1 MNEDAR
7 EVPTNNAY
15 LLQQRTPLEGQHC
28 DLAQDLAGRPPP
40 HWEAAA
46 GREGPELRRPRAG
59 AWVSPWVPSSLRIL
73 EFFPGLKQADTEDTV
88 LTLLCHLLAPA
99 LCSPGGEIEVPR
111 RRQQAV
117 LRFREV

>member
-59 AWVSPWVPSSLRIL
+59 AWVSPGSPLVSEFWNSSQASNRLTLRTQSSLCS
-73 EFFPGLKQADTEDTV
+73 ATC
-88 LTLLCHLLAPA
+88 LLQPSAHLV
-99 LCSPGGEIEVPR
+99 ER
-111 RRQQAV
+111 
-117 LRFREV
+117 

>member
-15 LLQQRTPLEGQHC
+15 LLQQRTTLEGQRR

-40 HWEAAA
+40 HWKAAA
-46 GREGPELRRPRAG
+46 GREGPELRCPRAG
-59 AWVSPWVPSSLRIL
+59 AWVSPSVPSSPSIL
-73 EFFPGLKQADTEDTV
+73 EFFPGLKQVDSEDTV

-111 RRQQAV
+111 GWQQAV